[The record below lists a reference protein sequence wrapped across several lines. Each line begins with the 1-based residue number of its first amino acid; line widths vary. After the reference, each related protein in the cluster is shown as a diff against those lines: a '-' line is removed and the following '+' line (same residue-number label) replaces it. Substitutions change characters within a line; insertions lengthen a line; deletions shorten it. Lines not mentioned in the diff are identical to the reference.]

1 MEKNNILIEEQI
13 KRIKELAGY
22 DKSKTLLEQT
32 AADINMDRLN
42 RAQLA
47 TAPVTTIK
55 NDAWIDLVYSKL
67 PNSYQYKKV
76 TYSNLPALQYDG
88 NPNSTI
94 IYTQNR
100 WFQYPKGKT
109 SGVPA
114 VKGSWK
120 MEGNTINAVP
130 DAQYNKEPDTTQS
143 ATTQS
148 NTTQKSTAITDKSV
162 IDGLTFDYT
171 YPKDKNYIYA
181 KKDNVWYAKNKSNG
195 KVFNIS
201 QNYPSTAQ
209 NLDKGAV
216 KGTAQPSTTTS
227 ATTTTTATQSDVS
240 GEAPEQPV
248 QGGPQVNL
256 ATPSAANLSYIGKKI
271 TDMNNIELGM
281 YKKNT
286 PLMFDTAY
294 KQLGA
299 IQKKQIDDKL
309 AGRTR

>member
-1 MEKNNILIEEQI
+1 MENNNILIEEQI
-13 KRIKELAGY
+13 RRIKELAGY

-32 AADINMDRLN
+32 AADINMDRIN
-42 RAQLA
+42 REQLA

-67 PNSYQYKKV
+67 PNSYQYKK
-76 TYSNLPALQYDG
+76 TTFSNLPALQYDG

-130 DAQYNKEPDTTQS
+130 DAQYNKEPDTTQT
-143 ATTQS
+143 ATTQT
-148 NTTQKSTAITDKSV
+148 TTQKSGAITDKTVTDS
-162 IDGLTFDYT
+162 LTFEYT
-171 YPKDKNYIYA
+171 YPGDKNYVYA
-181 KKDNVWYAKNKSNG
+181 KKDNVWYAKNKTNN
-195 KVFNIS
+195 KVFNIT

-216 KGTAQPSTTTS
+216 KGTAQPTTS
-227 ATTTTTATQSDVS
+227 ATTTTTATTAQSDVS

-248 QGGPQVNL
+248 QGAPQVNL
-256 ATPSAANLSYIGKKI
+256 ATPTAANLSYVGKKI

-281 YKKNT
+281 FKKNT

-309 AGRTR
+309 AGRAR